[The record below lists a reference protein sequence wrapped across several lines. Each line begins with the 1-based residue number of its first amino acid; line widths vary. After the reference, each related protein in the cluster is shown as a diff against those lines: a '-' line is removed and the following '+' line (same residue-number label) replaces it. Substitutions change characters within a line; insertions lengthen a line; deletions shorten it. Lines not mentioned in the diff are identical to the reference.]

1 MLFIVMIFGMGAVT
15 LHCVFVWFLAWEFD
29 GWKPMYRSKHGQP
42 FEIQLTRLRLVVL
55 PLIVCMCTVYIDT
68 QILLNIYM
76 CNIIM
81 MNCLHYNTYTYVYYI
96 IHIHIHIQLYIQ
108 LYGLYIY
115 MCVLLVDALREENRP
130 LQPR

>member
-68 QILLNIYM
+68 QILLNIY
-76 CNIIM
+76 I
-81 MNCLHYNTYTYVYYI
+81 YV
-96 IHIHIHIQLYIQ
+96 
-108 LYGLYIY
+108 
-115 MCVLLVDALREENRP
+115 
-130 LQPR
+130 